1 MHYCW
6 YCSACLCECVC
17 GNCAETWQLCCV
29 RLWLY
34 LCCVCTL
41 LYVLLLWHQVVYS
54 SISKMYVNLV
64 CLILLLSYNC
74 ISICVT
80 YWYGELYV
88 VTSSGPLFY
97 TLWYLPGFLHMS
109 RHLYTFRWIPRA
121 PLMVLAFSFCFRG
134 GKNSPTEGMFNWG
147 FS

>member
-6 YCSACLCECVC
+6 YCSACLYEYVC
-17 GNCAETWQLCCV
+17 GNCAETWQLSWV

-41 LYVLLLWHQVVYS
+41 LYVLLLWHHVVYS
-54 SISKMYVNLV
+54 SMSKMYVNLV
-64 CLILLLSYNC
+64 CLKLLLCYNC

-80 YWYGELYV
+80 YWYGELCV
-88 VTSSGPLFY
+88 VTCSGPLLY

-109 RHLYTFRWIPRA
+109 RHLYTFRWIPWA
-121 PLMVLAFSFCFRG
+121 PLMVLAFCFLFSWGQTFAHRG
-134 GKNSPTEGMFNWG
+134 HV
-147 FS
+147 